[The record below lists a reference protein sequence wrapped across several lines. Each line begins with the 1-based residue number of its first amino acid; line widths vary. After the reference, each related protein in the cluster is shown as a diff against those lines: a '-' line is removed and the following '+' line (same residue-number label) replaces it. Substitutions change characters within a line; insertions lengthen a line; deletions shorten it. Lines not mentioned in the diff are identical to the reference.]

1 MSKNGARR
9 LSFVVG
15 LILSMA
21 CVQAAQG
28 QMLVSTGAASG
39 LRIYQLNSNDWWL
52 DPAAGRL
59 DIRANG
65 VLVSSVGVDGSMWVS
80 GGITVPAPTQSNQVA
95 TKAYVDAAS
104 GGASTAQVG
113 SLSPNIGMYANQIPS
128 MTPPAAYTEIC
139 FKSGATSFDAHSV
152 SESTAGGNCV
162 PGDIGYILE
171 QNVRTTKTWELA
183 KEICTQNNMR
193 LPEVFELK
201 LACKNQAT
209 WSLTSIG
216 DGNEWSSNQT
226 FSHWQPNSSYD
237 TAVPVMQASCAQ
249 ITLGNVGHSS
259 NSEDSNP
266 YRCAR

>member
-1 MSKNGARR
+1 MPDQRPVAVAGRVPVKATMENEAIRRGDALSPASKPGYA
-9 LSFVVG
+9 
-15 LILSMA
+15 MKA
-21 CVQAAQG
+21 PWEAAYG

-39 LRIYQLNSNDWWL
+39 LRLYQS
-52 DPAAGRL
+52 
-59 DIRANG
+59 
-65 VLVSSVGVDGSMWVS
+65 GS
-80 GGITVPAPTQSNQVA
+80 
-95 TKAYVDAAS
+95 
-104 GGASTAQVG
+104 
-113 SLSPNIGMYANQIPS
+113 
-128 MTPPAAYTEIC
+128 
-139 FKSGATSFDAHSV
+139 TSFDSHSV

-162 PGDIGYILE
+162 PGDTGYILE

-201 LACKNQAT
+201 LACKNQTT